1 MFIKDIKM
9 IGRESSY
16 GSRTQLERTE
26 KMRHLQNI
34 YLPKHAYIHVSMADA
49 QEGTP
54 SYGQPVC
61 SKVIPPQIDEETAR
75 SIVRKWFGS
84 DHFPFVPGEKM
95 RFGKAV
101 LVYYPFWRYRREDGG
116 EEKTIY
122 RPACGTLL
130 TGLQNIKY
138 YHDTEAVDTPE
149 DVTVL
154 PVTVDSSVYLP
165 ELHGIARGEELIG
178 VPLWLIS
185 YKVKHNIYMIEVE
198 AHSGLVLPEWH
209 PIKEPV
215 NWKKT
220 AMTAFI
226 PMFLLSLV
234 AIYFNPWIFVIVVIL
249 LFIFLYQSE
258 MLGLITMKEREE
270 PHGP

>member
-1 MFIKDIKM
+1 M
-9 IGRESSY
+9 
-16 GSRTQLERTE
+16 
-26 KMRHLQNI
+26 
-34 YLPKHAYIHVSMADA
+34 
-49 QEGTP
+49 
-54 SYGQPVC
+54 
-61 SKVIPPQIDEETAR
+61 
-75 SIVRKWFGS
+75 
-84 DHFPFVPGEKM
+84 
-95 RFGKAV
+95 
-101 LVYYPFWRYRREDGG
+101 
-116 EEKTIY
+116 
-122 RPACGTLL
+122 
-130 TGLQNIKY
+130 
-138 YHDTEAVDTPE
+138 
-149 DVTVL
+149 
-154 PVTVDSSVYLP
+154 
-165 ELHGIARGEELIG
+165 
-178 VPLWLIS
+178 PLWLIS

-249 LFIFLYQSE
+249 LFIFLYQILLFIFLYQSE